1 MAAKFSLL
9 LAIKTSGSAAIKR
22 MGNSMQGLQ
31 GKVKNLSLSLKGLQT
46 SFAPLLA
53 IVASGAT
60 VAKIFGDTATLEK
73 QAKSLEVLTGSSET
87 AARIIKELQ
96 AFGSVTPFE
105 STDLIET
112 AKRLNAFGVETERV
126 VSVTKRLSDVSGAT
140 GAKLNEVANVYG
152 KVVAK
157 GRLQGEE
164 LLQFQERGIAL
175 QDELRKMYNL
185 TGEEFSKAVS
195 KGRISAEAV
204 EVAFGRLTQAGGK
217 YADGAI
223 AQSDTL
229 SGKFSTL
236 MDSVTVLAQTIG
248 EIFTPVFKWLFDSTT
263 AFLNFLTRAINKFKA
278 IRQAEEEILENVSSR
293 RKFFKDGGRKLIR
306 ERTEEILKELNS
318 SIDTSTVDKLIIP
331 ALKGAKG
338 ALEDTFG
345 SQMQSKLKTFNDSIK
360 SVGESMADVVIKGIK
375 GMEDALVE
383 FVSGGKLSFR
393 DLANSIIKD
402 MIRIQIQ
409 QSITGPLSSFIGS
422 LFPGPKAQTSFSNR
436 AAGRATGGP
445 VSAGTSYLVGERGM
459 EIFTPRTSGN
469 ITPNNKLG
477 GTNVVVNV
485 DASGTEVQGDEQ
497 QGRALGQLIAAA
509 VQSELVQQSR
519 PGGILNPA

>member
-1 MAAKFSLL
+1 
-9 LAIKTSGSAAIKR
+9 SAAIKR

-383 FVSGGKLSFR
+383 FVSGGK
-393 DLANSIIKD
+393 
-402 MIRIQIQ
+402 
-409 QSITGPLSSFIGS
+409 
-422 LFPGPKAQTSFSNR
+422 
-436 AAGRATGGP
+436 
-445 VSAGTSYLVGERGM
+445 
-459 EIFTPRTSGN
+459 
-469 ITPNNKLG
+469 
-477 GTNVVVNV
+477 
-485 DASGTEVQGDEQ
+485 
-497 QGRALGQLIAAA
+497 
-509 VQSELVQQSR
+509 
-519 PGGILNPA
+519 